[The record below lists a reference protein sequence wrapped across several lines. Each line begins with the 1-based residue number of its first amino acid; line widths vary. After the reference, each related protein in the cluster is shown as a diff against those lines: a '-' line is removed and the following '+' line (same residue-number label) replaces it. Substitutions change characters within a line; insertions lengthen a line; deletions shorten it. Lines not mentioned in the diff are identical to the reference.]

1 MRRTRVLARAGLTT
15 WLLGG
20 LLVVGGASAAVA
32 HGILESASPEPESRV
47 QSVPRV
53 VRTTLTEDPLPEG
66 RYLVR
71 DGCGRIVNASFEVDG
86 DTISARVADAQP
98 GKWKVRFD
106 FISSADGHRYNE
118 TYTFSVAGSKDCSPP
133 AEEDA
138 EEDMDEGME
147 EEAGEDSAGGSGS
160 TSPPDESSHGGTT
173 GSVPASG
180 TTQDVLFGPLTIA
193 TVAVIGLALFGRWSA
208 ATSK

>member
-1 MRRTRVLARAGLTT
+1 M
-15 WLLGG
+15 GG
-20 LLVVGGASAAVA
+20 TSVAIA
-32 HGILESASPEPESRV
+32 HGILESASPEPKSRV
-47 QSVPRV
+47 QFVPRV

-86 DTISARVADAQP
+86 ETISARVADAQP
-98 GKWKVRFD
+98 GNWKVRFD

-133 AEEDA
+133 ADEE
-138 EEDMDEGME
+138 ME
-147 EEAGEDSAGGSGS
+147 EEAGDDSAGGSGS
-160 TSPPDESSHGGTT
+160 TSPPDESSHGGAA
-173 GSVPASG
+173 GSIPASG
-180 TTQDVLFGPLTIA
+180 TTQDVPFGPLTIA
-193 TVAVIGLALFGRWSA
+193 TAAVIGLAVFGRRSA